1 MQQSHNISGV
11 FRLLRK
17 HSDLRNHNCS
27 LFSPTLPNPLVYLN
41 KTEVWAIAA
50 WPSVKSALS
59 RYQISLPC
67 SMPVM
72 IAINSQCVGLRLSD
86 SFLYYLKSIKKSG
99 TAEPL
104 SSYRLSPKLV
114 DLVIPMQP
122 ADQEAAVNG
131 TAKYP
136 NNEKPG
142 PTTTTRLKT
151 DIHRVKLRHRIYGH
165 DAIAI
170 LWV

>member
-1 MQQSHNISGV
+1 
-11 FRLLRK
+11 
-17 HSDLRNHNCS
+17 
-27 LFSPTLPNPLVYLN
+27 
-41 KTEVWAIAA
+41 
-50 WPSVKSALS
+50 
-59 RYQISLPC
+59 
-67 SMPVM
+67 
-72 IAINSQCVGLRLSD
+72 
-86 SFLYYLKSIKKSG
+86 
-99 TAEPL
+99 
-104 SSYRLSPKLV
+104 
-114 DLVIPMQP
+114 MQP

>member
-1 MQQSHNISGV
+1 MTVSVSWRAVSSNASRSSSLLHKCNNHTTGV

-41 KTEVWAIAA
+41 KTQVWAIAA

-86 SFLYYLKSIKKSG
+86 SFLYYLKSIKKRNRR
-99 TAEPL
+99 TVVEL
-104 SSYRLSPKLV
+104 
-114 DLVIPMQP
+114 
-122 ADQEAAVNG
+122 
-131 TAKYP
+131 
-136 NNEKPG
+136 
-142 PTTTTRLKT
+142 
-151 DIHRVKLRHRIYGH
+151 
-165 DAIAI
+165 
-170 LWV
+170 

>member
-1 MQQSHNISGV
+1 MAKCKISTVSVPNITSMQHAG
-11 FRLLRK
+11 
-17 HSDLRNHNCS
+17 
-27 LFSPTLPNPLVYLN
+27 
-41 KTEVWAIAA
+41 E
-50 WPSVKSALS
+50 
-59 RYQISLPC
+59 
-67 SMPVM
+67 VM

-136 NNEKPG
+136 NNQG
-142 PTTTTRLKT
+142 R
-151 DIHRVKLRHRIYGH
+151 LRHINDG
-165 DAIAI
+165 ANAP
-170 LWV
+170 